1 MPAAALLGG
10 VGRAGMNSLQLSGE
24 EGANTFF
31 RETGT
36 KQARINSSSHSKH
49 QRASTVLLVVVLEY
63 PGHRYG
69 MALCFLGAGAC
80 CVKTAYGTFFSA

>member
-49 QRASTVLLVVVLEY
+49 QRASTVVLEY

-80 CVKTAYGTFFSA
+80 CVKTAYGTFFSAY

>member
-10 VGRAGMNSLQLSGE
+10 VGRAGMHNLQLPGE

-49 QRASTVLLVVVLEY
+49 TADQYRSTRVSLASLWNGIVF
-63 PGHRYG
+63 
-69 MALCFLGAGAC
+69 FLGAGAC
-80 CVKTAYGTFFSA
+80 CGSYTRYV